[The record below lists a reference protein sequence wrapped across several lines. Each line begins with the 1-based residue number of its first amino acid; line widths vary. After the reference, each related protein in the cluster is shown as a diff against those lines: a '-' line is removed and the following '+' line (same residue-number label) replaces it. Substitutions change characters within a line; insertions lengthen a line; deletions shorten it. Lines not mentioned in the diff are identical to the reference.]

1 MRLVEAGNF
10 TEGNEVNEGM
20 QDGACFLCPI
30 SVEPSASPFQS
41 FVAFVT
47 FCKARHPGWTMS

>member
-1 MRLVEAGNF
+1 MRLVDSGNF

-47 FCKARHPGWTMS
+47 FCKARHPG